1 MVKSGRHQLVQ
12 VIEVN
17 TISDGLIWHPLPP
30 SVMHWEQHRIILGV
44 SLLGI
49 ESPNPCSPWILII
62 LEQMFLS
69 TYYRIENWST
79 EVEQFTQNK
88 KW

>member
-1 MVKSGRHQLVQ
+1 MVKSGRDQLVQ

-30 SVMHWEQHRIILGV
+30 SVMHWKQHSIILGV

-49 ESPNPCSPWILII
+49 QSPNPYSPWILVI
-62 LEQMFLS
+62 LEQIFFIRVLQNRKLK
-69 TYYRIENWST
+69 YRSWTIYP
-79 EVEQFTQNK
+79 K
-88 KW
+88 